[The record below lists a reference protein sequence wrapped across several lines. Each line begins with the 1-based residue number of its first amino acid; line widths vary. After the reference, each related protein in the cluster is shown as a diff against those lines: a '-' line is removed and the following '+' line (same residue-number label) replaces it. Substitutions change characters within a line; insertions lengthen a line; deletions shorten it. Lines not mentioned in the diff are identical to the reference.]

1 MSLAP
6 ITVIDGGLS
15 AALEELGA
23 DISGSAWTARALHA
37 EPAVLELA
45 HRAFVEAG
53 AGVVTTASYQCA
65 PDDEAGL
72 RRATVIA
79 RQAAGSA
86 PVAASVGPF
95 GATLANG
102 SEYHG
107 NYGVDLTVV
116 AEHHRRKLDVLMS
129 SVVDLFAVETQPRA
143 DEARIIAEHLESLGA
158 PPAWFS
164 FTFADDPGVV
174 RTCGGDSVGAILD
187 AVGTYRNVVA
197 VGVNCTAPQ
206 AVTGILA
213 ALRAEAP
220 NLALIAYPNH
230 GGRWVSAARTWSR
243 PDDAVFTD
251 ERLREWVDLGAAFIG
266 GCCGVGPS
274 DISDLVGRLGMGAGS
289 ASASLS
295 VLPAVSKVESPSRES
310 TNTD

>member
-1 MSLAP
+1 MNPAS

-15 AALEELGA
+15 TTLEELGA
-23 DISGSAWTARALHA
+23 DISGSSWTARALRG
-37 EPAVLELA
+37 EPSVLERA

-53 AGVVTTASYQCA
+53 ADVVTTASYQCA
-65 PDDEAGL
+65 PDDDDGL
-72 RRATVIA
+72 RSATVIA
-79 RQAAGSA
+79 RRAAGKA
-86 PVAASVGPF
+86 RVAASVGPY

-107 NYGVDLTVV
+107 KYEVDLAVV
-116 AEHHRRKLDVLMS
+116 TEHHRRKLDILMAS
-129 SVVDLFAVETQPRA
+129 QVDLFAVETQPRA

-158 PPAWFS
+158 PPAWFA
-164 FTFADDPGVV
+164 FTFVEDPNTV
-174 RTCGGDSVGAILD
+174 RTCGGDTVGAVLD
-187 AVGTYRNVVA
+187 AVANYRNVVA

-220 NLALIAYPNH
+220 KLPLIAYPNH
-230 GGRWVSAARTWSR
+230 GGHWVSATQTWSR

-251 ERLREWVDLGAAFIG
+251 ERLREWSDLGAAFIG

-274 DISDLVGRLGMGAGS
+274 DIRDLVRRLGT
-289 ASASLS
+289 S
-295 VLPAVSKVESPSRES
+295 VGR
-310 TNTD
+310 